1 MIVFLMNWLNRS
13 LKYSD
18 FIINLN
24 QKHSALNQSEAYSK
38 RTPSCTEPEVIC
50 QLCDPKQTLQS
61 FFYLFI

>member
-24 QKHSALNQSEAYSK
+24 QKHSALNQSEALLETDSLMHWT
-38 RTPSCTEPEVIC
+38 RSH
-50 QLCDPKQTLQS
+50 LSASDPKQTLQS